1 MFIQLVLPA
10 QMTPV
15 LATPETACCLS
26 DYQTAWAGPMCA
38 GWDGF
43 SGWAEVESSGAVCD
57 VSMYSLHAFVRV
69 LTCIRTVCTII
80 ICKYLIMKNW
90 YSY

>member
-1 MFIQLVLPA
+1 
-10 QMTPV
+10 
-15 LATPETACCLS
+15 
-26 DYQTAWAGPMCA
+26 MCR
-38 GWDGF
+38 WDGF
-43 SGWAEVESSGAVCD
+43 SGWAVVESSGAVCD

-69 LTCIRTVCTII
+69 HTCIHMYY

>member
-1 MFIQLVLPA
+1 
-10 QMTPV
+10 
-15 LATPETACCLS
+15 
-26 DYQTAWAGPMCA
+26 MC

-69 LTCIRTVCTII
+69 LTR
-80 ICKYLIMKNW
+80 ICMYYDYM
-90 YSY
+90 